1 MGGEGRKNCNGGA
14 DERAELVCQSQIG
27 LLVVVA
33 QQEQPGRNSKEGRK
47 EGRKEPAGRE
57 GERERVTNCSV
68 LESAKCQPTDAHSGS
83 NRTNAFCRFFIA
95 SAALTHART
104 VLSFF
109 FSRPIGGKMAAAAAA
124 VINERKK
131 K

>member
-47 EGRKEPAGRE
+47 EGACRERGRE
-57 GERERVTNCSV
+57 REGDQLQRPGICQTTNQHTAEPTPSV
-68 LESAKCQPTDAHSGS
+68 DFSSPLP
-83 NRTNAFCRFFIA
+83 
-95 SAALTHART
+95 HARY
-104 VLSFF
+104 
-109 FSRPIGGKMAAAAAA
+109 
-124 VINERKK
+124 
-131 K
+131 